1 MTEDRCVVPSSGLCL
16 IKIVGKLS
24 SNLPPIRLNPRT
36 GFSTGPARPDG
47 GEVRDAGKE
56 IRKDTTMMFLLRT
69 AFWMSVALALLPSF
83 APGRSST
90 VPVDLRAG
98 EAVTAASATVADVS
112 LFCER
117 RPEACAAGAQFASAF
132 GQRTQAGAKILYE
145 FVGDRIGKSDRPAAS
160 VDAGVDASPPP
171 RASDAAKPSRTT
183 LTSTDMAPAWR
194 GPRRDGPGK
203 RPT

>member
-1 MTEDRCVVPSSGLCL
+1 
-16 IKIVGKLS
+16 
-24 SNLPPIRLNPRT
+24 
-36 GFSTGPARPDG
+36 
-47 GEVRDAGKE
+47 
-56 IRKDTTMMFLLRT
+56 MMFLLRA

-145 FVGDRIGKSDRPAAS
+145 FIGGQLDKPERS
-160 VDAGVDASPPP
+160 VAPPH
-171 RASDAAKPSRTT
+171 
-183 LTSTDMAPAWR
+183 APIAIISA
-194 GPRRDGPGK
+194 
-203 RPT
+203 